1 MKVIVVLGKKFP
13 PKHLKAGLE
22 TDFSLRVKCGQI
34 LNDGINAGCWF
45 PYCGM
50 CKLCDE
56 RGKIHTCQSNYEYWA
71 KKINRLKE
79 VGGVLSV
86 RQWSGVPFRSK
97 QEIIVDVPAEYV
109 GIQRAVF
116 TEDMKGVYIDDNFV
130 FIEEFANNDG
140 LSYED
145 FCEWLKNYDIS
156 KPLAVIHFTKY
167 QYG

>member
-22 TDFSLRVKCGQI
+22 TYFSLRVKCGQI

-50 CKLCDE
+50 CKLCYE

-79 VGGVLSV
+79 VGGMLSV
-86 RQWSGVPFRSK
+86 RQWGKVPFRLK
-97 QEIIVDVPAEYV
+97 QEVIVDISAEYV
-109 GIQRAVF
+109 GIQRAMF

-130 FIEEFANNDG
+130 LTEELADNDG
-140 LSYED
+140 LSLED
-145 FCEWLKNYDIS
+145 FLAWFKDHDPS
-156 KPLAVIHFTKY
+156 RPLAVIHFTKFRY
-167 QYG
+167 